1 MMPTYAYH
9 CTACGH
15 GFEKLER
22 MSADPQPACPR
33 CGQRAQRL
41 ISGGAGLVLKGAAA
55 TPSAPPPGCCGGAC
69 HQH

>member
-1 MMPTYAYH
+1 MPTYAYH

-15 GFEKLER
+15 GFEKFEK
-22 MSADPQPACPR
+22 MSADASPACPH

-41 ISGGAGLVLKGAAA
+41 ISGGAGLVVKRAAAVPSA
-55 TPSAPPPGCCGGAC
+55 TPSTCCGGAC